1 MRSLYKTNWSFLYS
15 LSYFSSPLSPGT
27 EIKRPPRLLKIMVLY
42 GGIKMNTCDRV
53 CCYDWVI
60 CLWIINAFFKYIYIY
75 IYCKLGSVS
84 QNQIRCK
91 LLQLWGHKKTVNE
104 HFKQCEITSELF
116 TPYWCEIACSCGNTN
131 SMPIY
136 IVRVKLHVICFF
148 TQHGC
153 EIACSWGDT
162 NSL

>member
-1 MRSLYKTNWSFLYS
+1 MTDFAAMIG
-15 LSYFSSPLSPGT
+15 YFAYELLMFF
-27 EIKRPPRLLKIMVLY
+27 EI
-42 GGIKMNTCDRV
+42 
-53 CCYDWVI
+53 
-60 CLWIINAFFKYIYIY
+60 YIYIY

-84 QNQIRCK
+84 QNQTRCK

-136 IVRVKLHVICFF
+136 IVRAKLHVICFF
-148 TQHGC
+148 YTTWVWNCLLLRGHQL
-153 EIACSWGDT
+153 IAKSHYICVDKKCRNWINKNVGMNTKIIT
-162 NSL
+162 NKYIVEDK